1 MKIDNPHT
9 CEKENEIEHQSRLT
23 SVELKINKFNHMENL
38 EMVHLW
44 SCIMALEH
52 SSKVGHICMAFKTSS
67 NCLFLPQNAIQH
79 GMKDYMYR

>member
-9 CEKENEIEHQSRLT
+9 CEKENEIEYQSRLT

-52 SSKVGHICMAFKTSS
+52 SSKVEHIWMALKTSS
-67 NCLFLPQNAIQH
+67 NYLFPHQYAIQN
-79 GMKDYMYR
+79 GMEDYSYR

>member
-52 SSKVGHICMAFKTSS
+52 SSKVGHI
-67 NCLFLPQNAIQH
+67 
-79 GMKDYMYR
+79 